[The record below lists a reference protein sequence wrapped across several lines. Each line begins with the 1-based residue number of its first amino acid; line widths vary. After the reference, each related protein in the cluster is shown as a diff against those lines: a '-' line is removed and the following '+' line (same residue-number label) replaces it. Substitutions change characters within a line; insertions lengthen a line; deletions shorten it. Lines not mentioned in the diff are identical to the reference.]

1 MHTAPRQ
8 YWPHGWTAVALAD
21 SWLTLSSSK
30 NKTAM
35 AELQKITLF
44 YYKLPRYTFGNRAG
58 WLPCLAMNKA
68 CGLCLSPH
76 MGHRV
81 KGRHLFSGVGAL
93 CHVYPVNNAYKS
105 SHRKAIDGIFAIL
118 MCKKKCLRQAQQKS
132 MICLNKITIEFVK
145 FLN

>member
-1 MHTAPRQ
+1 
-8 YWPHGWTAVALAD
+8 
-21 SWLTLSSSK
+21 
-30 NKTAM
+30 M

-105 SHRKAIDGIFAIL
+105 LPTEKLL
-118 MCKKKCLRQAQQKS
+118 MEYLQ
-132 MICLNKITIEFVK
+132 F
-145 FLN
+145 